1 MDPSTKAKYK
11 YGTYQQ
17 DTFRWVSNIDLKII
31 TYKNREIISSN
42 LQSYL
47 VHWYHTYLIHPGMDI
62 TEAMIRQHLQFPNIR
77 DAIQK
82 ESSNFDTFQRTE
94 QPNVKYGK
102 LPTKL
107 AEEILWNKL
116 SVDIIGTYVIQRR
129 VKK

>member
-1 MDPSTKAKYK
+1 
-11 YGTYQQ
+11 
-17 DTFRWVSNIDLKII
+17 
-31 TYKNREIISSN
+31 
-42 LQSYL
+42 
-47 VHWYHTYLIHPGMDI
+47 MDI